1 MASKRPPM
9 DLIPEV
15 NMQVDFCGS
24 GSEAMRTRLEDGTKI
39 MATAARAEERTRIST
54 FQSTLAETH
63 KGNLQ
68 LATVFKK
75 ITQLSSGLEPIF
87 QHVGVAIQ
95 SMQNIAQA
103 QKPYPTVVRPLGL
116 QLEEVEIEGI
126 GRVIQ
131 VTDIVE
137 GSSAFNDG
145 SIRKGDFLR
154 AVTTP
159 QRKLSG
165 EQGEE

>member
-1 MASKRPPM
+1 M

-103 QKPYPTVVRPLGL
+103 FPSYHRS
-116 QLEEVEIEGI
+116 EGRLFSHAI
-126 GRVIQ
+126 LNPN
-131 VTDIVE
+131 
-137 GSSAFNDG
+137 SSLVG
-145 SIRKGDFLR
+145 TLH
-154 AVTTP
+154 P
-159 QRKLSG
+159 
-165 EQGEE
+165 